1 MTTGPLYLPTPS
13 ERPVAAG
20 TSSLALIEKEA
31 KGRDPPS
38 RRGPGWRMAHPL
50 IGEPPGLVAVPT
62 HFYKVILAEREGAD
76 ALVAAFVLPNAAI
89 DASTPLRSFLVP
101 IESLESA
108 AGCRFHEGVLAP
120 GATARINERAL
131 RIRERA
137 AGVNG
142 PPMLAGGGL
151 RPQRAAAG
159 ADGAAAEALP
169 GGKDS
174 APGTGLGHLC
184 DAVACELG
192 AQWNWTRNGAATPT
206 PLPAHSRPSKS
217 SPAAPQA

>member
-1 MTTGPLYLPTPS
+1 MARLALLAVASLG
-13 ERPVAAG
+13 VAAAQPIHG
-20 TSSLALIEKEA
+20 PPPAFLNGIMSSLF
-31 KGRDPPS
+31 G
-38 RRGPGWRMAHPL
+38 GG
-50 IGEPPGLVAVPT
+50 PPG
-62 HFYKVILAEREGAD
+62 
-76 ALVAAFVLPNAAI
+76 VL
-89 DASTPLRSFLVP
+89 S
-101 IESLESA
+101 
-108 AGCRFHEGVLAP
+108 AP

-131 RIRERA
+131 RIREGA

-192 AQWNWTRNGAATPT
+192 AQWNWARNGAATPT